1 MSLRNVFIF
10 GIVCL
15 WLLDVV
21 GWFVVLF
28 LWAIPTMSIGL
39 GQILSLSL
47 GTIIALILYFA
58 LWLPAVVYGIILGV
72 FAVFALLSS

>member
-10 GIVCL
+10 GIACL

-21 GWFVVLF
+21 GWFAVLF
-28 LWAIPTMSIGL
+28 LWTIPTLSIGL

-47 GTIIALILYFA
+47 GTVVALILYFA
-58 LWLPAVVYGIILGV
+58 LWMPVMIWTLILGI
-72 FAVFALLSS
+72 FALLNH

>member
-1 MSLRNVFIF
+1 MSLRDVFIF

-39 GQILSLSL
+39 GQVLSLSL
-47 GTIIALILYFA
+47 GTIIALILYFV
-58 LWLPAVVYGIILGV
+58 LWLPAMIYGVVFGIFAILN
-72 FAVFALLSS
+72 S